1 MSRAAIFAFAL
12 LSLVAACKSPSGT
25 AQNEVEVRVSSN
37 VTWPKVDGIDKYTL
51 RSYPE
56 TFAAIVSDTPMPV
69 LLPKGITFSDPMLI
83 AQGEYYSFSGR
94 ALVNG
99 QPDANYTVHA
109 TKLAHEYPGTK
120 LAEATVPMRGTKG
133 YITINEGI
141 RVASWSENGVAY
153 SVDIEC
159 TREDDVQC
167 SHEAHIIGVVNNLA
181 YVGGRGR

>member
-1 MSRAAIFAFAL
+1 MSRAALPVFAL
-12 LSLVAACKSPSGT
+12 FALVAACKSPSST
-25 AQNEVEVRVSSN
+25 ASNEVEVRVSSN
-37 VTWPKVDGIDKYTL
+37 VTWPKVDAIDKYTL
-51 RSYPE
+51 RSYPNE
-56 TFAAIVSDTPMPV
+56 FSSIVSDTPMPV

-83 AQGEYYSFSGR
+83 AKGEYYAFSGR
-94 ALVNG
+94 AILNG

-109 TKLAHEYPGTK
+109 TKLAHEYPGAK

-159 TREDDVQC
+159 TREDDIQC
-167 SHEAHIIGVVNNLA
+167 SEEAHILNVVNNLA